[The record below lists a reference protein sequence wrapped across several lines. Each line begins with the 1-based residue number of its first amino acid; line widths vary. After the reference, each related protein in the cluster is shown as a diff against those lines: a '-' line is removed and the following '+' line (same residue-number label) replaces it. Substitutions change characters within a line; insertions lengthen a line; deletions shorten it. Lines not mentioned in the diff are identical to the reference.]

1 MGKTMMNQKMEWGP
15 LRTIG
20 DPTFRQT
27 LQMSLRLSKRCT
39 SHRTWPNSYCDVK
52 ACQGIAPCVS
62 PTLKLTKRHFDFGS
76 PQKLREDENL
86 QSLGAKRLQTS
97 NKTRKHSD
105 ILSKTTSLAATL
117 PPAARVCAAAF
128 LAPGFRALSSFSGDT
143 KVQILGPKHHKWL
156 MFEKEKIKHKRQ
168 RWNQPKWIKMMCNQQ
183 KLGFDQQKRWGDQQK
198 SEDLTWSSVSKCG
211 PNLLGPE
218 NENRLLIL
226 GSKLSIVGYRPTDHN
241 QFWSM
246 FRSGK
251 GQNLVSAAAAH
262 GLGVIPTEVSITP
275 LLMVGW

>member
-52 ACQGIAPCVS
+52 ACQGIAPSVS
-62 PTLKLTKRHFDFGS
+62 PSLKLTKRHFDFGS

-117 PPAARVCAAAF
+117 PPAARVCAAA
-128 LAPGFRALSSFSGDT
+128 ARRPGSERSAASAETRNSRSWGPSITNDWCLRRKKWNT
-143 KVQILGPKHHKWL
+143 KGKDETNQNESKWCITS
-156 MFEKEKIKHKRQ
+156 KN
-168 RWNQPKWIKMMCNQQ
+168 W
-183 KLGFDQQKRWGDQQK
+183 
-198 SEDLTWSSVSKCG
+198 DLTSK
-211 PNLLGPE
+211 
-218 NENRLLIL
+218 
-226 GSKLSIVGYRPTDHN
+226 K
-241 QFWSM
+241 
-246 FRSGK
+246 
-251 GQNLVSAAAAH
+251 A
-262 GLGVIPTEVSITP
+262 VI
-275 LLMVGW
+275 